1 MTEIPDRLS
10 TAVADHYRIERE
22 VGHGGMATV
31 YLAHDVKHDRKVAL
45 KVLRPDL
52 AATLGPDR
60 FLREVR
66 IAANLQHPHVLPL
79 YDSGEADGFL
89 YYVMPFVDGE
99 SLRAKLDRE
108 GELPISEAV
117 RILKEV
123 TDALAY
129 AHEQGVVHR
138 DIKPDNV
145 MLSGRHALVTDFG
158 VAKAVSEATGR
169 QQITTAGVALGTPA
183 YMAPEQ
189 AAADPHVDHRADIYA
204 LGAMAYELLAGRPPF
219 TGTTPQQV
227 LSAHVT
233 TVPEPVTAHRA
244 AVPLEL
250 ANLVMRCLEKKPA
263 DRWQSADDLLPQFE
277 ALGTSSAGITPVETR
292 PVSAVSGEIAPVARR
307 SPLVMAGVIGAAV
320 VVAAIAFAVLR
331 SGGSPAPGAD
341 NGRPMLVVL
350 PFDNLGSP
358 NDEYFADG
366 ITEEITSRLAQVS
379 GLGVVSR
386 QSAGQYKD
394 SNKSLREIGEE
405 LRVQYVLEGTIRT
418 ERVPDGIG
426 QVRVTPQLIRVSDD
440 THLWADRYTA
450 DLVPG
455 ELFAIQSNIAE
466 QVASALGV
474 TLLGSEHEGVAS
486 RPTDNLEAYEA
497 YMRGLERYHRSYDE
511 ADLRAAEVELRQAVS
526 LDPDFAL
533 AHATLSHVH
542 NNLFWFSY
550 DISPTRAA
558 LSRASA
564 ERALAIDSALP
575 EAHIAMGEYLYHGE
589 RDYEGALREFAI
601 ALPRR
606 PNNADLYRGIGAV
619 QRRQGRWEEALV
631 NFRKVADELNPL
643 SATDHWEMGSTAET
657 MRRYDLAEQH
667 YRLVIALES
676 ARADGYL
683 SMAGLAVRQ
692 NGNAAGARRWL
703 DDGARE
709 AGPSAFVSGFAT
721 FIASAVLPYAGSE
734 LRATLIALPRSA
746 YDAPFQYDFF
756 RAQLFRAAA
765 DSVRALAS
773 FDSARVALEVL
784 TSQGTAE
791 FQAGFVYPTLAQA
804 YAYLGRGD
812 EAIAAARRAL
822 QLLPVEKDALLG
834 NGSRLTLAMVYATL
848 GRAGEAVAELEK
860 LLAVSSSVSRASLR
874 VDAVWEPI
882 RGDPAF
888 QRLLESER

>member
-1 MTEIPDRLS
+1 MSDHGDRLN
-10 TAVADHYRIERE
+10 AALAGRYQIERE
-22 VGHGGMATV
+22 IGQGGMATV
-31 YLAHDVKHDRKVAL
+31 YLARDVKHDRKVAL

-99 SLRAKLDRE
+99 SLRAKLDRA
-108 GELPISEAV
+108 GELPVSEAV

-219 TGTTPQQV
+219 TGKTPQQV

-233 TVPEPVTAHRA
+233 MAPEPVTAHRA

-277 ALGTSSAGITPVETR
+277 AMGTSSAGITPVETR
-292 PVSAVSGEIAPVARR
+292 PVSAISDDTAAVRR
-307 SPLVMAGVIGAAV
+307 RNPGLLVGVIGAVAV
-320 VVAAIAFAVLR
+320 VALVAFALLR
-331 SGGSPAPGAD
+331 SGGPPVPGAA

-350 PFDNLGSP
+350 PFDNLGAP
-358 NDEYFADG
+358 DDEYFADG

-394 SNKSLREIGEE
+394 SDKSLREIGQE

-418 ERVPDGIG
+418 ERVPSGTG

-455 ELFAIQSNIAE
+455 ELFAIQATIAE

-474 TLLGSEHEGVAS
+474 TLLGSERQDVAS
-486 RPTDNLEAYEA
+486 RPTENLEAYEA
-497 YMRGLERYHRSYDE
+497 YLRGLEHYQRSYDE
-511 ADLRAAEVELRQAVS
+511 ADLRAAEVELRRAVS
-526 LDPDFAL
+526 LDPEFAL
-533 AHATLSHVH
+533 AYAALSHVH

-558 LSRASA
+558 LSRAAA
-564 ERALAIDSALP
+564 ERALAIDSTLP

-589 RDYEGALREFAI
+589 RDYNGALREFAI

-606 PNNADLYRGIGAV
+606 PNDANLYRGMGAV
-619 QRRQGRWEEALV
+619 QRRQGRWDEALA
-631 NFRKVADELNPL
+631 NFRKVADELNPR
-643 SATDHWEMGSTAET
+643 SAVDHWEAGSTAQY

-667 YRLVIALES
+667 YRRVIALEPS
-676 ARADGYL
+676 RADGYL
-683 SMAGLAVRQ
+683 SLATIAVLQ
-692 NGNAAGARRWL
+692 SGDVASARRWA
-703 DDGARE
+703 DDAARE
-709 AGPSAFVSGFAT
+709 AGPNALVTGFASQLAGGVLLY
-721 FIASAVLPYAGSE
+721 ASPE
-734 LRATLIALPRSA
+734 LRAAILPLPRSA
-746 YDAPFQYDFF
+746 YDAPFQYDLF
-756 RAQLFRAAA
+756 RALLYLAAA
-765 DSVRALAS
+765 DSVRARAL
-773 FDSARVALEVL
+773 FDSARVALEGL
-784 TSQGTAE
+784 ASQGTAE
-791 FQAGFVYPTLAQA
+791 FQAGIVYPLLAQT
-804 YAYLGRGD
+804 YAYLSRGD
-812 EAIAAARRAL
+812 EAVTAVRRAL
-822 QLLPVEKDALLG
+822 QLLPVEKDALIG

-848 GRAGEAVAELEK
+848 GQAREAVAELED
-860 LLAVSSSVSRASLR
+860 LLQIPSAVSRAALR
-874 VDAVWEPI
+874 VDPVWEPI

-888 QRLLESER
+888 QRLLGGGQ